1 MWSVK
6 LWNLLLCRRLSVFM
20 FVSVWEGSYSWLCE
34 VTGRHGS
41 KLCLAVR
48 EGRCVAGVAYGWT
61 GCCRPGKVKLLVGMK
76 SEQRM
81 WGKREPLEERKRMGA
96 SSEVRI
102 VMQVFQVAM

>member
-1 MWSVK
+1 MACGTFCCVDVC
-6 LWNLLLCRRLSVFM
+6 LCLCLSLY
-20 FVSVWEGSYSWLCE
+20 GSEVPVGYGE

-41 KLCLAVR
+41 KVCLAVR
-48 EGRCVAGVAYGWT
+48 EGRCVAGGAYGWN

-81 WGKREPLEERKRMGA
+81 WGKKEPLEERKRMGA

>member
-1 MWSVK
+1 MPGGQRGEVCGRGCIW
-6 LWNLLLCRRLSVFM
+6 LEWLLQ
-20 FVSVWEGSYSWLCE
+20 E
-34 VTGRHGS
+34 
-41 KLCLAVR
+41 
-48 EGRCVAGVAYGWT
+48 
-61 GCCRPGKVKLLVGMK
+61 LLVGIK